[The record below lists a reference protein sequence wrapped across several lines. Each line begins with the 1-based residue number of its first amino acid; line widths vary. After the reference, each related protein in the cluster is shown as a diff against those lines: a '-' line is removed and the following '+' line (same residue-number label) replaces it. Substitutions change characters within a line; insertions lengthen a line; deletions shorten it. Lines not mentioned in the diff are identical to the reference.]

1 MNKKEEVQKVFE
13 NIYAMEEK
21 RIDRKVRQI
30 EGLFDEN
37 PLKFDELSIDRALA
51 RKLKEKEQ
59 QHLFRTYEEI
69 LEEEMEK
76 NKKIQEHLKSL
87 IKKFGI
93 KIDRE
98 AGMPNSFKHI
108 RKCDLDDRVF
118 LAYKGRSFFEA
129 DTAYKGMA
137 LDKATSVI
145 KHITYLIDIKN
156 QLNLLASLI
165 HELLAPEY
173 IIKMC
178 EGMHF
183 IPVDW
188 QDKLAIYTGQL
199 VEMPQDPKQK
209 KGR

>member
-1 MNKKEEVQKVFE
+1 
-13 NIYAMEEK
+13 
-21 RIDRKVRQI
+21 
-30 EGLFDEN
+30 
-37 PLKFDELSIDRALA
+37 
-51 RKLKEKEQ
+51 
-59 QHLFRTYEEI
+59 
-69 LEEEMEK
+69 MEK

-188 QDKLAIYTGQL
+188 
-199 VEMPQDPKQK
+199 
-209 KGR
+209 